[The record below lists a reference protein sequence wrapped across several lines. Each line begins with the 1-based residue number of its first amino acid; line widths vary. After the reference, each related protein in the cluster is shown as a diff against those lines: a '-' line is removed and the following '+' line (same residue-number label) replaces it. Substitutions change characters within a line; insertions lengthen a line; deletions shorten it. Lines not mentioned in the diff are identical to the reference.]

1 MGQDKRYVI
10 KGVIDNVVVTQ
21 QNVPVILELD
31 AEEYKYFQEL
41 TKEEQELELKTNGE
55 LVIGSMESIFGSEE
69 RILQEDMDEFNVEI
83 INVKDELTEMF
94 REQGIDEEE
103 DIDDI
108 IDSFMGVDMLDQYIL
123 ELIAHND
130 TEVILKGDIKG
141 HLEVFS
147 EEHLEDKLLN
157 WDEYVPKQ
165 LRNPLYNEKD
175 ELKEDELDLYLQSL
189 MQGKYPKYNNDDDEQ
204 PEQ

>member
-141 HLEVFS
+141 SLEVFN
-147 EEHLEDKLLN
+147 EENLEDKLLN

-175 ELKEDELDLYLQSL
+175 ELKEDDLDLYLQSL
-189 MQGKYPKYNNDDDEQ
+189 MQGKYPKNNNDDDEQ